1 MANLEELTNKIY
13 AEGVEKGKAEAAAI
27 VAKAEEQA
35 AAVKA
40 KAEAE
45 AAEIIAKA
53 EKKTAELDKNTRA
66 ELKLYTEQSVS
77 AIKTQVTDLLTGKI
91 ADESVKAATADK
103 AFMQKLIVDL
113 AQQMAK
119 DGEVTIAAKDAEALK
134 KYVAG
139 NLKGALDKGV
149 QITEV
154 KGQKVDFSIVPAK
167 GGYKINFSDA
177 ELIAYFKDYLR
188 PQIVEMLF

>member
-45 AAEIIAKA
+45 AADIIARAQQKA
-53 EKKTAELDKNTRA
+53 AELDKNTRA
-66 ELKLYTEQSVS
+66 ELKLYADQSVS
-77 AIKTQVTDLLTGKI
+77 AIKTQVSDLLTGKV
-91 ADESVKAATADK
+91 AEESVKAATADK
-103 AFMQKLIVDL
+103 TFMQKVIAEM

-119 DGEVTIAAKDAEALK
+119 EGEVTIAAKDAEALK
-134 KYVAG
+134 AYVAA
-139 NLKGALDKGV
+139 NLKVALDKGV
-149 QITEV
+149 KITEV
-154 KGQKVDFSIVPAK
+154 KGQKVDFSIIPAK
-167 GGYKINFSDA
+167 GGYKIDFGEA
-177 ELIAYFKDYLR
+177 ELVAYFKDYLR

>member
-45 AAEIIAKA
+45 AADIIARAQQKA
-53 EKKTAELDKNTRA
+53 AELDKNTRA
-66 ELKLYTEQSVS
+66 ELKLYADQSVS
-77 AIKTQVTDLLTGKI
+77 AIKTQVSDLLTGRV
-91 ADESVKAATADK
+91 AEESVKAATADK
-103 AFMQKLIVDL
+103 AFMQKVIAEM

-119 DGEVTIAAKDAEALK
+119 EGEVTIAAKDAEALK
-134 KYVAG
+134 AYVAA

-149 QITEV
+149 KITEV

-167 GGYKINFSDA
+167 GGYKIDFGEA
-177 ELIAYFKDYLR
+177 EFVAYFKDYLR

>member
-35 AAVKA
+35 AAIKA

-53 EKKTAELDKNTRA
+53 EKKAAELDKNTRA

-91 ADESVKAATADK
+91 AEESVKAATADK

-119 DGEVTIAAKDAEALK
+119 DGEVAIAAKDAEALK
-134 KYVAG
+134 TYVAA

-149 QITEV
+149 KITEV

-167 GGYKINFSDA
+167 GGYKINFGDA
-177 ELIAYFKDYLR
+177 EFVAYFKDYLR

>member
-53 EKKTAELDKNTRA
+53 EQKAAELDKNTRA
-66 ELKLYTEQSVS
+66 ELKLYAEQSVN
-77 AIKTQVTDLLTGKI
+77 AIKTEITDLLNGKI
-91 ADESVKAATADK
+91 TEESVKAATADK
-103 AFMQKLIVDL
+103 DFMQKLITDL

-119 DGEVTIAAKDAEALK
+119 EGEVTIAAKDADALN
-134 KYVAG
+134 KYVAA
-139 NLKGALDKGV
+139 NIKGALAKGLK
-149 QITEV
+149 ITEV
-154 KGQKVDFSIVPAK
+154 KGQKADFAIVPEK
-167 GGYKINFSDA
+167 GGYKINFGDA
-177 ELIAYFKDYLR
+177 ELIAYFKEYLR